1 MRVKSHAFFAFVRFR
16 TSVGWYSLVPGRL
29 TRAIRGTVVD
39 ASGGRVPESDIS
51 SFAHKSRTPE
61 EQQTSMSMEREVGNR
76 IAVGISYIFVH
87 A

>member
-1 MRVKSHAFFAFVRFR
+1 MRFLRSSVFVLLLAG
-16 TSVGWYSLVPGRL
+16 TRL
-29 TRAIRGTVVD
+29 CQDASTRAIRGTVVD